1 MPKTVLDDLE
11 ALAGNTPMYGEHQ
24 FATMN
29 RYNEKTADTVVETA
43 ILYLAFILP
52 P

>member
-1 MPKTVLDDLE
+1 
-11 ALAGNTPMYGEHQ
+11 MYGEYQ

-29 RYNEKTADTVVETA
+29 RYNEKTADTIAGTT